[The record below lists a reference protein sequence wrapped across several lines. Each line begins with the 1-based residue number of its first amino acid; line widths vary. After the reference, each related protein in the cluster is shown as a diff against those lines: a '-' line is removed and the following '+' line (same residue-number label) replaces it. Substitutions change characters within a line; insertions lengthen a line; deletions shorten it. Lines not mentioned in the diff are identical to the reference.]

1 MNLKEWRKTKG
12 YSLNEVAAMS
22 DKASP
27 STVHYWEKNGIR
39 SNRMRTEL
47 KRISLGE
54 ITNFEGE

>member
-12 YSLNEVAAMS
+12 YSLNEVAAMA

-27 STVHYWEKNGIR
+27 ATVHYWEKNGIK
-39 SNRMRTEL
+39 SNRVRTEL
-47 KRISLGE
+47 KRISLGL